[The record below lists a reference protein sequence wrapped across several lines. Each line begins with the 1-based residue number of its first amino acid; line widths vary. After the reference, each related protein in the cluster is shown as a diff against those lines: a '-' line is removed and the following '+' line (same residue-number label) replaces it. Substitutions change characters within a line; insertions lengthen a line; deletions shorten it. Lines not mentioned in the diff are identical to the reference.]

1 MDALFYRRIF
11 LVLVLAALGIALYR
25 ILNPFWGALLWAGC
39 LAFLLGPLQVSLT
52 HRLRGR
58 PGLAAGL
65 LTLLTPF
72 AIFVPLFLL
81 GVSFANQARTLVS
94 YLQGGGWRIDPTV
107 IDRLHEIPMVG
118 NTLQWLVDNAN
129 VSSAQLQGWAVTGAQ
144 TLLRNLASAGSNLLL
159 GAVGT
164 AVSFVLMLFL
174 LFFLLRDGRAML
186 ERLVRLVPTPEG
198 RRRELL
204 DVVGNTTRA
213 VVYGSGLTALVQGTL
228 TGIGFAITGL
238 PSPIVFGVLATL
250 LSLLPAGGAAL
261 VWGPAVIAL
270 LAIGSTGMAIFMLV
284 WGVAISVSDNV
295 LRPLLVSH
303 HAPVSTLAVFIGV
316 VGGVSAFGAIGLI
329 AGPVILTLI
338 GTLLR
343 ILDESLATQQD

>member
-1 MDALFYRRIF
+1 
-11 LVLVLAALGIALYR
+11 
-25 ILNPFWGALLWAGC
+25 
-39 LAFLLGPLQVSLT
+39 
-52 HRLRGR
+52 
-58 PGLAAGL
+58 
-65 LTLLTPF
+65 
-72 AIFVPLFLL
+72 
-81 GVSFANQARTLVS
+81 
-94 YLQGGGWRIDPTV
+94 
-107 IDRLHEIPMVG
+107 
-118 NTLQWLVDNAN
+118 
-129 VSSAQLQGWAVTGAQ
+129 
-144 TLLRNLASAGSNLLL
+144 
-159 GAVGT
+159 
-164 AVSFVLMLFL
+164 
-174 LFFLLRDGRAML
+174 ML

-270 LAIGSTGMAIFMLV
+270 LAMGSTGMAIFMLV

-295 LRPLLVSH
+295 LRPLLVSN

-343 ILDESLATQQD
+343 FLDESLATQQD